1 MVGRQV
7 LESLLATDAAVRVI
21 AREPDRVAQR
31 ARDRVDVVQGSHADP
46 AVIDAA
52 FEGADEVF
60 WLVPPNPR
68 AESVEAAYVE
78 FTVPAA
84 AAFTRHN
91 VKRVV
96 GISALGRGTPQARH
110 AGLVTGSLAMDD
122 LIGRTGVAYR
132 AVTCPSFMD
141 NLLRQVDAIRNSGM
155 FFSPIDSDRK
165 LPSCATRD
173 IAAVATRLLLDT
185 SWTGAGEAAVLGP
198 EDLSF
203 TDMARIMTDVLG
215 RPVRFQQ
222 MSFDAYKARF
232 EERGMSE
239 VMAQA
244 MTDMASAKNEGLDNA
259 ELRTPENTTP
269 TRFETWCEEVLKP
282 RVLAA

>member
-1 MVGRQV
+1 M
-7 LESLLATDAAVRVI
+7 I